1 MSKFKTEK
9 QLQQYS
15 KKLAIAHGCDW
26 YKMEC
31 VGQTG
36 FPDVMV
42 TFQGWIIFIEL
53 KSPSKKGVL
62 SARQIH
68 MLARLTNQ
76 GIETYVIDNQRHLDL
91 IISGLIKRQPRPLP
105 DPSI

>member
-1 MSKFKTEK
+1 MSKFTTEK

-15 KKLAIAHGCDW
+15 KKLAIAHECDW

-36 FPDVMV
+36 FPDLMV
-42 TFQGWIIFIEL
+42 TFKGWIIFIEL

-62 SARQIH
+62 SARQEL
-68 MLARLTNQ
+68 MLSRLATQ
-76 GIETYVIDNQRHLDL
+76 GIENYVTDNQREVDL

-105 DPSI
+105 YTLI

>member
-1 MSKFKTEK
+1 MSKFTTEK

-62 SARQIH
+62 SARQMY
-68 MLARLTNQ
+68 MLDRLIDQ
-76 GIETYVIDNQRHLDL
+76 GIETYVTDNQRHLDF
-91 IISGLIKRQPRPLP
+91 IISGLIKRQPRSLP
-105 DPSI
+105 DPLI

>member
-1 MSKFKTEK
+1 MSKLITEK

-42 TFQGWIIFIEL
+42 TFKGWIIFIEL

-68 MLARLTNQ
+68 MLNRLSTQ
-76 GIETYVIDNQRHLDL
+76 GIENYVIDNQRELDL
-91 IISGLIKRQPRPLP
+91 IISILIKRESRALPYPL
-105 DPSI
+105 I